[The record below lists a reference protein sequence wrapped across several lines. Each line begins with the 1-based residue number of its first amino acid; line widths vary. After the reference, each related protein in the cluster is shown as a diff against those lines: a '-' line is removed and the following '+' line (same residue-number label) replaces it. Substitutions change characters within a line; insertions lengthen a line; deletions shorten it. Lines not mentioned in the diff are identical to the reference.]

1 MRRLSACRK
10 KSVFYK
16 IEQIIYHYK
25 NALWVLRL
33 CNRGRLLSVRPAPTL
48 FDHLFASLHRAF
60 GRSISASLPKPPNP
74 FPRGE
79 GLCMLSWLCICAIVV
94 VCCRCVLHRLCST
107 TCLRPCIEPLGIHA
121 RRPCRA
127 ECGAAALTPL
137 GATPQTPFLTT
148 IEVFQQPDSLRFLR
162 RLFFLFSE

>member
-25 NALWVLRL
+25 NALWALRL

-48 FDHLFASLHRAF
+48 FDHLYASLHRAF
-60 GRSISASLPKPPNP
+60 WHTRPASVPGVNTGTGVP
-74 FPRGE
+74 
-79 GLCMLSWLCICAIVV
+79 A
-94 VCCRCVLHRLCST
+94 
-107 TCLRPCIEPLGIHA
+107 TC
-121 RRPCRA
+121 
-127 ECGAAALTPL
+127 L

-148 IEVFQQPDSLRFLR
+148 IEVFQQPDSLRICGGCFFILRMIFYTFTGKISIQKVNFL
-162 RLFFLFSE
+162 SEEY

>member
-1 MRRLSACRK
+1 MSK
-10 KSVFYK
+10 KYVFSTKVLVLYP
-16 IEQIIYHYK
+16 YK
-25 NALWVLRL
+25 NALWALRL
-33 CNRGRLLSVRPAPTL
+33 CNRGRLLSVRPAPTM
-48 FDHLFASLHRAF
+48 FDHLYASLHKAF

-94 VCCRCVLHRLCST
+94 VCCRCILHRLCST

-148 IEVFQQPDSLRFLR
+148 IEVFQQPDSLRICGGC
-162 RLFFLFSE
+162 FLFSE